1 MDAMSEADD
10 WAARA
15 NERLVADG
23 YRRGGARRAVIAL
36 LGEQRCALS
45 AGEIGAALEG
55 ADRAVSRASV
65 YRILE
70 ELEQAEL
77 VMRIEVGQGIVRYE
91 PIRHG
96 RGHHHH
102 MVCDHCGRLYP
113 FVDERLERE
122 LRRVSEDV
130 ALKIAEHEV
139 ILHGACERCV
149 DDTPD
154 GGQRCEARVSIKPH
168 TMEANEDGPIRQ
180 G

>member
-1 MDAMSEADD
+1 MSETED
-10 WAARA
+10 WAALA
-15 NERLVADG
+15 GERLVAAG
-23 YRRGGARRAVIAL
+23 YRRGGARRAVIRL

-45 AGEIGAALEG
+45 AVEIGEALERE
-55 ADRAVSRASV
+55 DRPVSRASV

-77 VMRIEVGQGIVRYE
+77 VMRIEVGHGIVRYE

-113 FVDERLERE
+113 FVDEGLERE

-130 ALKIAEHEV
+130 ALRVAEHEV
-139 ILHGACERCV
+139 ILHGACQRCV
-149 DDTPD
+149 DDASD
-154 GGQRCEARVSIKPH
+154 
-168 TMEANEDGPIRQ
+168 
-180 G
+180 